1 MSFLLEAVQAVQGG
15 VYELKEFLRTRC
27 RAVDSDIS
35 IAVGDGVQGIAVQF
49 IEGIPPAEDED
60 LWLLLTNLSA
70 SSVEINRDRGEVTI
84 LVEFD

>member
-15 VYELKEFLRTRC
+15 VYELKEFLRARC

>member
-1 MSFLLEAVQAVQGG
+1 VSFYLHAVNAAQGG
-15 VYELKEFLRTRC
+15 IYELKEFLRTRC
-27 RAVDSDIS
+27 RAVDSDTR
-35 IAVGDGVQGIAVQF
+35 IAVGDGVQDIAVQF

-70 SSVEINRDRGEVTI
+70 SSVEINRDRGEITI

>member
-1 MSFLLEAVQAVQGG
+1 MSFYLHAVNAAQGG
-15 VYELKEFLRTRC
+15 IYELKEFLRTRC
-27 RAVDSDIS
+27 RAVDSDTR
-35 IAVGDGVQGIAVQF
+35 IAVGDGVQDIAVQF

-70 SSVEINRDRGEVTI
+70 SSVEINRDRGEITI